1 LSAAGS
7 AAQRTYTDEDNSD
20 AFIRPAE
27 ADRVKP
33 RLRMVA
39 GGAPV
44 IGPVVEE
51 ADFTVSVRA
60 SAPNGE
66 DLDDHW
72 PEDLPGDSLGSAS
85 EIEARL
91 EARVDGVGSKAP
103 FMAVIGSGDGEPNA
117 KEKEAETNHGLKSR
131 ETMGLRENRESHHP
145 GPKELKKS
153 VPPKKQSA
161 IQGKSRRPGLKKLNK
176 KQISLDWPPTPRG
189 CEWRRSDAG
198 LNLWRCWTEWDDDKG
213 KRIKKSRY
221 AGHLSDDAWR
231 TMKEYDHETFI
242 SIVGE
247 RLRRH
252 SGR

>member
-20 AFIRPAE
+20 ALIRPAE
-27 ADRVKP
+27 ADRVKH

-51 ADFTVSVRA
+51 ADFMVSVRA
-60 SAPNGE
+60 SDPNGE

-72 PEDLPGDSLGSAS
+72 PDDLPVDSLGSAS

-91 EARVDGVGSKAP
+91 DARVDGGSSKAS
-103 FMAVIGSGDGEPNA
+103 FMAVIGSGDGETNA
-117 KEKEAETNHGLKSR
+117 KEEEAETNHGLRSR
-131 ETMGLRENRESHHP
+131 ESMGRGENRESRHP
-145 GPKELKKS
+145 GPEDLKKS
-153 VPPKKQSA
+153 VPPNQRSA
-161 IQGKSRRPGLKKLNK
+161 IQGKSRSPGLKKLNK

-198 LNLWRCWTEWDDDKG
+198 LNLWRSWTEWDDDKG

-231 TMKEYDHETFI
+231 IMKEYDHETFI